1 MCANRAVQYRT
12 CWVFRNLFLFGG
24 HIGKHEIFRQLI
36 SPVDLYGYFMGA
48 VESIAE
54 ENSVIRFVDSVEIS
68 HEEDTSILTQ
78 EHSLNEHVSEN
89 KGKFESLIDLC
100 SVGSLSRAV
109 DRVIQLIPQ

>member
-68 HEEDTSILTQ
+68 REEDTSILTQ
-78 EHSLNEHVSEN
+78 EHGLNEHVSEN
-89 KGKFESLIDLC
+89 KGEFESLIDLC
-100 SVGSLSRAV
+100 SVGRSHVLYIVLFS
-109 DRVIQLIPQ
+109 